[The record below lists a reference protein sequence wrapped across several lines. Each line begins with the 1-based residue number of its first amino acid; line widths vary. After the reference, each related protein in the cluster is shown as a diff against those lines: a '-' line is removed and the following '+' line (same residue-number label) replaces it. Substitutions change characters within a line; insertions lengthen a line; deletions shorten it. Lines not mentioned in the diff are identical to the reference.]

1 MGKTD
6 QEDDIDGA
14 PIDDDKNGSED
25 GECPD
30 EDDDDKT
37 NLQQSLSSSTAR
49 LDEERRKILREIEV
63 KVVKYQDELES
74 QRCEDI
80 PVQVEKYRAS
90 LLKQMEEKLD
100 ALNEQ
105 KDKKRKKGTKR

>member
-1 MGKTD
+1 MFYKEKYKNIIILIPTILLEQFCLYLSELTEFIIKT
-6 QEDDIDGA
+6 
-14 PIDDDKNGSED
+14 K
-25 GECPD
+25 CL
-30 EDDDDKT
+30 
-37 NLQQSLSSSTAR
+37 LQ
-49 LDEERRKILREIEV
+49 V

-80 PVQVEKYRAS
+80 PAQVEKYRAS

-105 KDKKRKKGTKR
+105 KDKKKKKGTKR